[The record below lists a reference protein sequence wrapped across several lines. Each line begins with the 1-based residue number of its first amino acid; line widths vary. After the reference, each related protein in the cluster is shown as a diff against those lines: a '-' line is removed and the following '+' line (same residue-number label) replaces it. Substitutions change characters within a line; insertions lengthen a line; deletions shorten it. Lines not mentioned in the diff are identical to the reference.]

1 MPDMPSVPLLTSL
14 QALASV
20 PGRPLGV
27 LMRASAGARASSAAP
42 VPAVWDVLAHP
53 DRWVEFDPFLRAVEP
68 SDPGPD
74 EDTHPDTHPD
84 TWEVVAG
91 QQVLGQLRLLRW
103 RLPIDID
110 HVVNRSSL
118 ATSAHLLRGLDE
130 EVEHLL
136 IPQASGGTL
145 VAARI
150 TLHGPLALPAIV
162 PRWIFHSLAVRLLAR
177 TAENELR
184 SRLAEIPSVA

>member
-1 MPDMPSVPLLTSL
+1 MPSVPLLNSL

-27 LMRASAGARASSAAP
+27 LMRASAAARASSAAP
-42 VPAVWDVLAHP
+42 VPSVWAVLAHP

-68 SDPGPD
+68 SEPGSGAG
-74 EDTHPDTHPD
+74 DTDGGS
-84 TWEVVAG
+84 WEVVAG
-91 QQVLGQLRLLRW
+91 GQVLGQVRLLPRQL
-103 RLPIDID
+103 RVDID

-118 ATSAHLLRGLDE
+118 ATTAHLFHGLDE

-136 IPQASGGTL
+136 IPLASGGTL
-145 VAARI
+145 VTARI
-150 TLHGPLALPAIV
+150 TLHGPLALPSLL
-162 PRWIFHSLAVRLLAR
+162 PRWIFRSLAVRLLAR

-184 SRLAEIPSVA
+184 SRPAEIPSVA